1 MDPQLQILFA
11 NLAEAGFKNL
21 ASTVQDKIKASK
33 AKNNASD
40 TIATL
45 EEIVGELLAE
55 RAELLRMAQA
65 LETELV
71 AQRPSDDDVEFI
83 TENLLPIIGQM
94 GGPTNEVNLLKPLLS
109 SEALKI
115 LQLLGFNYREAIGA
129 PLTKVVSSYV
139 ANLAPKAGQNKS
151 ARKK

>member
-1 MDPQLQILFA
+1 
-11 NLAEAGFKNL
+11 
-21 ASTVQDKIKASK
+21 
-33 AKNNASD
+33 
-40 TIATL
+40 
-45 EEIVGELLAE
+45 
-55 RAELLRMAQA
+55 MAQA

-71 AQRPSDDDVEFI
+71 AQRLSDDDVQFI

-139 ANLAPKAGQNKS
+139 CLLYTSPSPRDRQKS
-151 ARKK
+151 RMPSSA